1 MELLL
6 GSLALLAGVGVLF
19 AGSDRRRAALGALAC
34 LLLVAAGV
42 RFYRPGDDLE
52 LAAALPAERSDGGFT
67 GSDACRACHP
77 GQHHAW
83 RGSFHRTMTQRAT
96 PAAVLGDFDGV
107 VLRDQGLEWRLER
120 RGDEFWAELP
130 DPLWFLD
137 PAPDKPATP
146 PRFAARVVMTTGSHH
161 QQKYWVRRPK
171 QGPVHADAPDNGA
184 LVQLP
189 WVWLVDA
196 QRWIPT
202 RDAFLAPPIAGV
214 EMPAVWNSSCFA
226 CHSVATQPHFDAEEV
241 TFATDSAE
249 LGIACEACHGPGAEH
264 AAVNTQ
270 PWRRYLHYFG
280 GEDEGDPTIVNPAR
294 LDHRRSAQ
302 VCGQCHS
309 FFRTADMEAWQRTG
323 TPYRAGDDLEATR
336 TVFRWPIDRG
346 DPLVQQELAADPGSF
361 DGSFWPDGTI
371 RVAGREYNGLLASAC
386 FQKGEIDC
394 LSCHSMHGYLDASD
408 QLAPDRTG
416 DEACVECHAPIAER
430 VSEHT
435 HHAPASE
442 GSRCINCHMPHTTY
456 GLFTAMRS
464 HRIDSPSAAVSHETG
479 RPNACNLCHL
489 DRTLEWTARRLAE
502 WYGAPVPELDPRER
516 SVSAALAAA
525 LEGDAAER
533 AIAAWHMGW
542 GPAQQASGRTWLGAP
557 LAVLLVDP
565 YIAVRRLAGD
575 SIATLPSFA
584 DFAFD
589 FAASP
594 DGLQRQQ
601 REALARWQRLAAAGV
616 DRSGP
621 EVLLGDRGALDLARL
636 RAILAERDDRP
647 IRITE

>member
-6 GSLALLAGVGVLF
+6 GTLALLAGLGVLF
-19 AGSDRRRAALGALAC
+19 AGSDRRRAALAAAGC
-34 LLLVAAGV
+34 VLLVAVGV
-42 RFYRPGDDLE
+42 RLYHPGGDAE
-52 LAAALPAERSDGGFT
+52 LAAAVPAERTEGGFT
-67 GSDACRACHP
+67 SSATCRACHP
-77 GQHHAW
+77 GQYEAW
-83 RGSFHRTMTQRAT
+83 HRSFHRKMTQVAT
-96 PAAVLGDFDGV
+96 PAAVLGSFDGV
-107 VLRDQGLEWRLER
+107 VLRDQGFEWRLER

-137 PAPDKPATP
+137 DSPDKPPAP

-161 QQKYWVRRPK
+161 QQKYWVRRPRD
-171 QGPVHADAPDNGA
+171 GAVYGDAPDNGA
-184 LVQLP
+184 LVQIP

-196 QRWIPT
+196 KRWIPT
-202 RDAFLAPPIAGV
+202 RDAFLAPPIAGI
-214 EMPAVWNSSCFA
+214 EAPAVWNSSCFA

-241 TFATDSAE
+241 SFATDSVE
-249 LGIACEACHGPGAEH
+249 LGIACEACHGPAAEH
-264 AAVNTQ
+264 VAANAQ
-270 PWRRYLHYFG
+270 PWRRYLRHLA
-280 GEDEGDPTIVNPAR
+280 GEDEGDPTVVNPAR

-309 FFRTADMEAWQRTG
+309 FFRTRDMEEWQKTG
-323 TPYRAGDDLEATR
+323 VPYRAGDDLDAKR
-336 TVFRWPIDRG
+336 VVFRFGMDRS
-346 DPLVQQELAADPGSF
+346 DPLVQQELAADPGSL

-371 RVAGREYNGLLASAC
+371 RVAGREYNGLLESAC
-386 FQKGEIDC
+386 FQRGEISC
-394 LSCHSMHGYLDASD
+394 LSCHSMHGYRDPAG

-416 DEACVECHAPIAER
+416 DDACLECHAQLGER
-430 VSEHT
+430 LAEHT
-435 HHAPASE
+435 HHAPEST
-442 GSRCINCHMPHTTY
+442 GSRCMNCHMPHTTY

-464 HRIDSPSAAVSHETG
+464 HRIDIPSAAVSHETG

-489 DRTLEWTARRLAE
+489 DRTLEWTSRQLAE
-502 WYGAPVPELDPRER
+502 WYGAPEAELDER
-516 SVSAALAAA
+516 DRGVSAALRWA

-533 AIAAWHMGW
+533 VITAWHMGW

-565 YIAVRRLAGD
+565 YVAVRRLAGEA
-575 SIATLPSFA
+575 IETLPGFG

-589 FAASP
+589 FEASP

-601 REALARWQRLAAAGV
+601 REALSRWRQLAAQGV

-621 EVLLGDRGALDLARL
+621 EILLDAAGTLDLEQL
-636 RAILAERDDRP
+636 RAILAKRDDRP